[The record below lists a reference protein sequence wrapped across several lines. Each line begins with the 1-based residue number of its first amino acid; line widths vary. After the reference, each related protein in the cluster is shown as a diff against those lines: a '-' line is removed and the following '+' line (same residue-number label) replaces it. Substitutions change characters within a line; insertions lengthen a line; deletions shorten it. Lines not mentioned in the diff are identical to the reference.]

1 MFPKTQKHSRGEA
14 ATLSSNLEIRV
25 IVVDS
30 HPILR
35 EGLRTTLNHH
45 PLCNVVAEAGDITSA
60 MYACAQH
67 EHEVILINSGMAP
80 SEALTI
86 IADFKQSFPTSR
98 VVIGQMEADRG
109 LMSSLCDL
117 GVTGFL
123 SPIAETV
130 EYTSAV
136 ISVWGGGLYFS
147 ADIAQ
152 VLMQADDRNTTT
164 NALGLTARELD
175 VLELL
180 ASGYCN
186 KEIAV
191 MRDISIRTVE
201 THRLNIRKKTRT
213 NTLSDLVRV
222 AQELDLS
229 TMGGG
234 QKKVSKQNTPL
245 LTYSAEE
252 SI

>member
-1 MFPKTQKHSRGEA
+1 M
-14 ATLSSNLEIRV
+14 SSNLEIRV

-30 HPILR
+30 HPMLR

-45 PLCNVVAEAGDITSA
+45 PLCSVVAEAGDITSA
-60 MYACAQH
+60 MYACSQH
-67 EHEVILINSGMAP
+67 NHEVVLINYSMAP
-80 SEALTI
+80 SEALKI
-86 IADFKQSFPTSR
+86 VADFKLAFPSTR
-98 VVIGQMEADRG
+98 IVIGQMEADRG
-109 LMSSLCDL
+109 LMANLCEV

-123 SPIAETV
+123 NSNAETV

-147 ADIAQ
+147 AGIAQ
-152 VLMQADDRNTTT
+152 VLMQTDDRHKQS
-164 NALGLTARELD
+164 NALGLTTRELD

-186 KEIAV
+186 KEIAN

-201 THRLNIRKKTRT
+201 THRLNIRKKTHT

-222 AQELDLS
+222 AQELGLS
-229 TMGGG
+229 AMGGRPKAVST
-234 QKKVSKQNTPL
+234 QKTPL
-245 LTYSAEE
+245 LTLNAEE

>member
-1 MFPKTQKHSRGEA
+1 M
-14 ATLSSNLEIRV
+14 SSNLEIRV

-30 HPILR
+30 HPMLR

-60 MYACAQH
+60 MYACSQH
-67 EHEVILINSGMAP
+67 DHEVVLINSGMAP
-80 SEALTI
+80 SEALSIVT
-86 IADFKQSFPTSR
+86 DFKQAFPSSR
-98 VVIGQMEADRG
+98 IVIGQMEADRG
-109 LMSSLCDL
+109 LMSNLSDA

-123 SPIAETV
+123 SPAAETI

-147 ADIAQ
+147 ADIAK
-152 VLMQADDRNTTT
+152 VLMQQDDRNSSS

-186 KEIAV
+186 KEIAN
-191 MRDISIRTVE
+191 MRNISIRTVE

-222 AQELDLS
+222 AQELGLS

-234 QKKVSKQNTPL
+234 QKAVSAQKAPL
-245 LTYSAEE
+245 LTYNAEE